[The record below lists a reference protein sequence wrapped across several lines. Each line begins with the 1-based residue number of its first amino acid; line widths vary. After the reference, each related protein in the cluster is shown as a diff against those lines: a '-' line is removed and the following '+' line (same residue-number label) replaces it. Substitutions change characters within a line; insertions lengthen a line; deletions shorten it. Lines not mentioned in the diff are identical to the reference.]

1 MGFILLWTFSFCLS
15 GLLVI
20 LKLFGLQYSWVIA
33 FSPVLGVTGLY
44 FLIVIIAILWG
55 LVKGFDD

>member
-33 FSPVLGVTGLY
+33 FSPVLGITGLY
-44 FLIVIIAILWG
+44 FLIVIIAILCG
-55 LVKGFDD
+55 VVKGFED

>member
-33 FSPVLGVTGLY
+33 FSPILGVTGLY
-44 FLIVIIAILWG
+44 FFIVLIAILWG

>member
-33 FSPVLGVTGLY
+33 FSPILGVTGLY

>member
-1 MGFILLWTFSFCLS
+1 MRFILWTIAFCLS

-33 FSPVLGVTGLY
+33 FSPVLGITGLY

-55 LVKGFDD
+55 VVKGFED